1 MKWLTRMIP
10 GHMPDG
16 SPIVSVLAKASWS
29 LLPDDLPL
37 QDDPVDWVEADVHWD
52 TNNPATEATQ
62 FENELVPWKPC
73 TDVIVI
79 GNAWAPRG
87 KQGKYFDAGI
97 QIGAFRKVVR
107 VFGNRKIVPKTFGF
121 EFSEPEL
128 FETMPMHF
136 GKAYGGRFLSSKTQA
151 EMVYP
156 QKPGGHGLSGGSH
169 VGRDLQGQA
178 SQPGKSGAR
187 PHAGKSGV
195 EVLGPVDEHAH
206 AVGIGVHQPQ
216 FPSASHLCGTAPGYR
231 ARRGNFTAPD
241 PCRIQ
246 RTVGEFSHPRDE
258 RRIPL
263 RSTGRPE
270 TPVFEGRR
278 RSRAGLLGS
287 RSPHLQVPASR
298 QASCG
303 VDGCRHGA
311 RVDGHGAAER
321 DHHQGKQP
329 ALHGVA
335 RVVPLRRTG
344 IDFRVDQVRH
354 RGGGLTCPSSMAN
367 WERRWTPPCRP
378 FCFRAA
384 GA

>member
-16 SPIVSVLAKASWS
+16 SPVVSVLAKASWS

-156 QKPGGHGLSGGSH
+156 RNPVGTGFLVDPTLEEIFKVRLPNLENPAQVLTPENLVLKSLDQWTNMPMPWALGYTNRNFHPRVTYAGLPPDLAPGAEISRLQTRAESEGMSGNSPTPVMNAEFHCGAPDGLKLPYLKGDEDVALGYMDPDH
-169 VGRDLQGQA
+169 PIFKFPL
-178 SQPGKSGAR
+178 PGKR
-187 PHAGKSGV
+187 PAVWMDVGMGR
-195 EVLGPVDEHAH
+195 EWMDTVLQSVIITKGNNQLSMVWRGSCRYDGPE
-206 AVGIGVHQPQ
+206 
-216 FPSASHLCGTAPGYR
+216 
-231 ARRGNFTAPD
+231 
-241 PCRIQ
+241 
-246 RTVGEFSHPRDE
+246 
-258 RRIPL
+258 
-263 RSTGRPE
+263 
-270 TPVFEGRR
+270 
-278 RSRAGLLGS
+278 
-287 RSPHLQVPASR
+287 
-298 QASCG
+298 
-303 VDGCRHGA
+303 
-311 RVDGHGAAER
+311 
-321 DHHQGKQP
+321 
-329 ALHGVA
+329 
-335 RVVPLRRTG
+335 
-344 IDFRVDQVRH
+344 
-354 RGGGLTCPSSMAN
+354 SMA
-367 WERRWTPPCRP
+367 EWTK
-378 FCFRAA
+378 FAI
-384 GA
+384 GAED